1 MSARV
6 DGATVTVSAYA
17 ALSAGAV
24 YMSLTGRRGP
34 IPAVWQY
41 NLYDG
46 TDNRAGRGRIAGKTD
61 HL

>member
-1 MSARV
+1 MSTRV

-17 ALSAGAV
+17 TLSAGAV
-24 YMSLTGRRGP
+24 YMSLTGRRGL
-34 IPAVWQY
+34 IPGIWQY
-41 NLYDG
+41 NLNDG